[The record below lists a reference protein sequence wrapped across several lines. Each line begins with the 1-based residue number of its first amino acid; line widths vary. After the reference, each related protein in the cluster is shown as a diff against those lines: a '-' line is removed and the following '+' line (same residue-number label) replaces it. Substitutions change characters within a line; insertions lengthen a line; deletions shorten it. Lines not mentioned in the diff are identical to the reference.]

1 MSCKEGKKMR
11 KNHNGAVYS
20 KSSKIARFV
29 LFVFMAFIA
38 LLTLY
43 PIFYVVLGAFKENG
57 ELLAGG
63 TNIFPKKWIADN
75 FVDAWQQAD
84 FATYTFNSVYL
95 AVGVMLLSLLSSS
108 MAGYVFA
115 RKKFKGK
122 ELLYG
127 LFVAFMFINV
137 GSITLRPLFE
147 LAINLK
153 MNTSL
158 ASVIFISAGGGQATY
173 IFLVRGYMNTIPKEL
188 DEAAKIDGC
197 TFFQTF
203 YKIILPV
210 LKPIL
215 ATIALLSF
223 RGGWNEYILP
233 LVFTM
238 TNPAKRPLTVGV
250 TMLKNAG
257 DGAAAWNI
265 MFAGAT
271 ISIIPIL
278 LIYIFTSKYF
288 IEGLT
293 AGAVKG

>member
-1 MSCKEGKKMR
+1 MAKR
-11 KNHNGAVYS
+11 DTAVYS
-20 KSSKIARFV
+20 RQAKFV
-29 LFVFMAFIA
+29 RGLLFVFMLVVA

-43 PIFYVVLGAFKENG
+43 PIIYVFFGSFKENK
-57 ELLAGG
+57 ELLVGG
-63 TNIFPKKWIADN
+63 VNIFPET
-75 FVDAWQQAD
+75 FVIQNYIDAWEQAD
-84 FATYTFNSVYL
+84 FATYTKNSFFL
-95 AVGVMLLSLLSSS
+95 GIAIMLFSLILSS

-115 RKKFKGK
+115 RKKFRGK
-122 ELLYG
+122 ELIYG

-137 GSITLRPLFE
+137 GSVSLRPLFE
-147 LAINLK
+147 LAIGLH

-158 ASVIFISAGGGQATY
+158 WSVVLISAGGGQATS

-203 YKIILPV
+203 YMILLPV

-215 ATIALLSF
+215 ATVALLSF

-238 TNPAKRPLTVGV
+238 TTPEQRPLTVGV
-250 TMLKNAG
+250 NMLKNAG

-271 ISIIPIL
+271 IAIVPML
-278 LIYIFTSKYF
+278 LIYICSSRYF

>member
-1 MSCKEGKKMR
+1 MSGGK
-11 KNHNGAVYS
+11 GVYS
-20 KSSKIARFV
+20 TQTKIVRGL
-29 LFVFMAFIA
+29 LFLFMLIIA

-43 PIFYVVLGAFKENG
+43 PIIYVVLGSFKENQ
-57 ELLAGG
+57 ELLVGG
-63 TNIFPKKWIADN
+63 TSIFPKHFVIDN
-75 FVDAWQQAD
+75 YIQAWEQAD
-84 FATYTFNSVYL
+84 FATYTGNSVYL
-95 AVGVMLLSLLSSS
+95 AFGVMILSLLLSS
-108 MAGYVFA
+108 MAGYVFS
-115 RKKFKGK
+115 RRDFRGK
-122 ELLYG
+122 ELIYG

-137 GSITLRPLFE
+137 GSVSLRPLFE
-147 LAINLK
+147 LAIKLK

-158 ASVIFISAGGGQATY
+158 FSVILISAGGGQATY
-173 IFLVRGYMNTIPKEL
+173 IFLVRGFMNSIPKEL

-203 YKIILPV
+203 YRVMLPV

-215 ATIALLSF
+215 ATVALLSF

-238 TNPAKRPLTVGV
+238 TNQAKRPLTVGV
-250 TMLKNAG
+250 NMLKNAG

-271 ISIIPIL
+271 IAIIPIL
-278 LIYIFTSKYF
+278 FIYICASKYF

>member
-1 MSCKEGKKMR
+1 MFQKKDTT
-11 KNHNGAVYS
+11 VYS
-20 KSSKIARFV
+20 TKMKIGRFF
-29 LFVFMAFIA
+29 LFVFMLIVAA
-38 LLTLY
+38 LTLY
-43 PIFYVVLGAFKENG
+43 PVIYVIGGSFKENA
-57 ELLAGG
+57 ELLTGG
-63 TNIFPKKWIADN
+63 TSLFPRKWIIDN
-75 FVDAWQQAD
+75 FIQAWEGAD
-84 FATYTFNSVYL
+84 FATYTLNSVYL
-95 AVGVMLLSLLSSS
+95 ATGVMFLSLLSSS
-108 MAGYVFA
+108 MAGYVFS
-115 RKKFKGK
+115 RKNFKGK

-127 LFVAFMFINV
+127 LFVAFMFVNV
-137 GSITLRPLFE
+137 GSVTLRPLFE
-147 LAINLK
+147 LAIKLNL
-153 MNTSL
+153 NTSL
-158 ASVIFISAGGGQATY
+158 ISVIFISAGMGQATY
-173 IFLVRGYMNTIPKEL
+173 IFLVRGYMNSIPKEL

-215 ATIALLSF
+215 ATVALLSF

-238 TNPAKRPLTVGV
+238 TTPEKRPLTVGV

-271 ISIIPIL
+271 IAIIPIL
-278 LIYIFTSKYF
+278 IIYIFTSQYF
-288 IEGLT
+288 MKGLT

>member
-1 MSCKEGKKMR
+1 MKKQDT
-11 KNHNGAVYS
+11 AVYS
-20 KSSKIARFV
+20 TASKIMRFV
-29 LFVFMAFIA
+29 VLLIMTIVA

-43 PIFYVVLGAFKENG
+43 PIIYVVLGAFKKNQ
-57 ELLAGG
+57 ELLVGG
-63 TNIFPKKWIADN
+63 TNIFPKTWIVSN
-75 FVDAWQQAD
+75 FVEAWNSAN
-84 FATYTFNSVYL
+84 FAAYTANSVFLAL
-95 AVGVMLLSLLSSS
+95 AVMALTLIITS

-122 ELLYG
+122 ELIYS
-127 LFVAFMFINV
+127 LFVMFMFINV
-137 GSITLRPLFE
+137 GSVTLRPLFE
-147 LAINLK
+147 LAVRLH

-158 ASVIFISAGGGQATY
+158 WSVVFISAGAGQATY
-173 IFLVRGYMNTIPKEL
+173 IFLIRGYMNSVPKEL

-197 TFFQTF
+197 TFFQT
-203 YKIILPV
+203 YIRVILPV

-215 ATIALLSF
+215 ATVALLSF

-238 TNPAKRPLTVGV
+238 TDESKRPLTVGV

-271 ISIIPIL
+271 IAIIPIL
-278 LIYIFTSKYF
+278 LIYIFASKYF
-288 IEGLT
+288 INGVT

>member
-1 MSCKEGKKMR
+1 MDKGR
-11 KNHNGAVYS
+11 AVYS
-20 KSSKIARFV
+20 KQTKVIRGL
-29 LFVFMAFIA
+29 LFAFMLMIA

-43 PIFYVVLGAFKENG
+43 PIIYVVLGSFKENQ
-57 ELLAGG
+57 ELLVGG
-63 TNIFPKKWIADN
+63 VNIFPRKFVIDN
-75 FVDAWQQAD
+75 YIQAWEQAD
-84 FATYTFNSVYL
+84 FATYTGNSVYL
-95 AVGVMLLSLLSSS
+95 ALGVMILSLLLSS
-108 MAGYVFA
+108 MAGYVFS
-115 RKKFKGK
+115 RKQFKGK
-122 ELLYG
+122 ELIYG

-137 GSITLRPLFE
+137 GSVSLRPLFE
-147 LAINLK
+147 LAIKLH

-158 ASVIFISAGGGQATY
+158 FSVILISAGGGQATY
-173 IFLVRGYMNTIPKEL
+173 IFLVRGYMNSIPKEL

-203 YKIILPV
+203 YRVMLPV

-215 ATIALLSF
+215 ATVALLSF

-238 TNPAKRPLTVGV
+238 TNQAKRPLTVGV
-250 TMLKNAG
+250 NMLKNAG
-257 DGAAAWNI
+257 DRAAAWNI

-271 ISIIPIL
+271 IAIIPIL
-278 LIYIFTSKYF
+278 LIYICASKYF

>member
-1 MSCKEGKKMR
+1 MNKGR
-11 KNHNGAVYS
+11 AVYS
-20 KSSKIARFV
+20 TQTKIIRGL
-29 LFVFMAFIA
+29 LFAFMLIIA

-43 PIFYVVLGAFKENG
+43 PIIYVVLGSFKENQ
-57 ELLAGG
+57 ELLVGG
-63 TNIFPKKWIADN
+63 VNIFPQKFVIDN
-75 FVDAWQQAD
+75 YIQAWEQAD
-84 FATYTFNSVYL
+84 FATYTGNSVYL
-95 AVGVMLLSLLSSS
+95 AFGVMVLSLMLSS
-108 MAGYVFA
+108 MAGYVFS
-115 RKKFKGK
+115 RKQFRGK
-122 ELLYG
+122 ELIYG

-137 GSITLRPLFE
+137 GSVSLRPLFE
-147 LAINLK
+147 LAIKLH

-158 ASVIFISAGGGQATY
+158 FSVILISAGGGQATY
-173 IFLVRGYMNTIPKEL
+173 IFLVRGYMNSIPKEL

-203 YKIILPV
+203 YRVMLPV

-215 ATIALLSF
+215 ATVALLSF

-238 TNPAKRPLTVGV
+238 TNQAKRPLTVGV
-250 TMLKNAG
+250 NMLKNAG

-271 ISIIPIL
+271 IAIIPIL
-278 LIYIFTSKYF
+278 FIYICASKYF

>member
-1 MSCKEGKKMR
+1 MAKR
-11 KNHNGAVYS
+11 DTAVYS
-20 KSSKIARFV
+20 RQAKFV
-29 LFVFMAFIA
+29 RGLLFVFMLVVA

-43 PIFYVVLGAFKENG
+43 PIIYVFFGSFKENK
-57 ELLAGG
+57 ELLVGG
-63 TNIFPKKWIADN
+63 VNIFPET
-75 FVDAWQQAD
+75 FVIQNYIDAWEQAD
-84 FATYTFNSVYL
+84 FATYTKNSL
-95 AVGVMLLSLLSSS
+95 FLGIAIMLFSLILSS

-115 RKKFKGK
+115 RKKFRGK
-122 ELLYG
+122 ELIYG

-137 GSITLRPLFE
+137 GSVSLRPLFE
-147 LAINLK
+147 LAIGLH

-158 ASVIFISAGGGQATY
+158 WSVVLISAGGGQATS

-197 TFFQTF
+197 TFFQSF
-203 YKIILPV
+203 YMILLPV

-215 ATIALLSF
+215 ATVALLSF

-238 TNPAKRPLTVGV
+238 TTPEQRPLTVGV
-250 TMLKNAG
+250 NMLKNAG

-271 ISIIPIL
+271 IAIVPML
-278 LIYIFTSKYF
+278 LIYICSSRYF

>member
-1 MSCKEGKKMR
+1 MAKR
-11 KNHNGAVYS
+11 DTAVYS
-20 KSSKIARFV
+20 RQAKFV
-29 LFVFMAFIA
+29 RGLLFVFMLVVA

-43 PIFYVVLGAFKENG
+43 PIIYVFFGSFKENK
-57 ELLAGG
+57 ELLVGG
-63 TNIFPKKWIADN
+63 VNIFPET
-75 FVDAWQQAD
+75 FVIQNYIDAWEQAD
-84 FATYTFNSVYL
+84 FATYTKNSFFL
-95 AVGVMLLSLLSSS
+95 GITIMLFSLILSS

-115 RKKFKGK
+115 RKKFRGK
-122 ELLYG
+122 ELIYG

-137 GSITLRPLFE
+137 GSVSLRPLFE
-147 LAINLK
+147 LAIGLH

-158 ASVIFISAGGGQATY
+158 WSVVLISAGGGQATS

-203 YKIILPV
+203 YMILLPV

-215 ATIALLSF
+215 ATVALLSF

-238 TNPAKRPLTVGV
+238 TTPEQRPLTVGV
-250 TMLKNAG
+250 NMLKDAG

-271 ISIIPIL
+271 IAIVPML
-278 LIYIFTSKYF
+278 LIYICSSRYF